1 MNINGKRSLESFD
14 PIFLV
19 QFPECK
25 RSETGIR
32 PRNIK
37 KFRLAKENIKKPSFT
52 DKTTNDHSSLI
63 NKSIHHPHRFIIRSK
78 IPFIKPP
85 KPIEKQQNI
94 AFFNFLPENDENFHT
109 NLIKPAT
116 RCKSFRY
123 SKESQSKCLQKLL
136 KPKRALAYSEG
147 GKRIC
152 TGSVSR
158 TGKNEVREE
167 EVVQTPNKWT
177 ENFNENSDEEE
188 SPLRDYSN
196 VLKPR
201 FNL

>member
-14 PIFLV
+14 PIFHV

-37 KFRLAKENIKKPSFT
+37 KFRIAKENIKKPSFT
-52 DKTTNDHSSLI
+52 DKNPNEHSSTTI
-63 NKSIHHPHRFIIRSK
+63 KSIYRPHRFIIRSK
-78 IPFIKPP
+78 IPFIKPS

-94 AFFNFLPENDENFHT
+94 AFFNFLPENDENSHA
-109 NLIKPAT
+109 NLINPAA
-116 RCKSFRY
+116 RCRSFKY
-123 SKESQSKCLQKLL
+123 SKESQSKCPQKYL

-147 GKRIC
+147 GKRIS

-158 TGKNEVREE
+158 VGKFEAKEE
-167 EVVQTPNKWT
+167 EVIQTPNKWT
-177 ENFNENSDEEE
+177 ENFNDISDEEE